1 MATAFTSTKK
11 TPFLIGVTGGTSCGK
26 TEVCRAIVSQLD
38 NRLDQAVVNGKVSIL
53 SQECFYKSLSEE
65 EKLSVDRGEYNLDH
79 PDAFDT
85 ELMVTTLKHVYEGR
99 TVHVPRYDLT
109 TCQRLEEMDVFRP
122 TEVVLFEGILVLY
135 YREVRDLLHMKLFVD
150 LDSDTRLCRRVEKD
164 IKERGRTLN
173 YVLKQ
178 YTDLVKPAFEEFTL
192 PVC

>member
-79 PDAFDT
+79 PGW
-85 ELMVTTLKHVYEGR
+85 EVI
-99 TVHVPRYDLT
+99 
-109 TCQRLEEMDVFRP
+109 VF
-122 TEVVLFEGILVLY
+122 G
-135 YREVRDLLHMKLFVD
+135 
-150 LDSDTRLCRRVEKD
+150 
-164 IKERGRTLN
+164 LN
-173 YVLKQ
+173 ACWYQ
-178 YTDLVKPAFEEFTL
+178 M
-192 PVC
+192 